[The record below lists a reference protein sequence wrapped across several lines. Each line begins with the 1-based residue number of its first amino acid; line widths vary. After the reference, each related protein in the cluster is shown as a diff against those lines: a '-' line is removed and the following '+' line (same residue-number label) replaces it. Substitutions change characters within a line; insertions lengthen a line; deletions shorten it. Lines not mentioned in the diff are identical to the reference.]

1 MFGCISKSFESWR
14 SNKKKVFVWVE
25 ISITIGSPN
34 FYSFASRNRV
44 RTPEERKHFLIKL
57 KEEEKNRLGILSKVE
72 QKALEQKLE
81 TYKNKRNCKRKNDD
95 FVKDIWAEEDIPK
108 EFQNEWYNKVL
119 VEHNMKNTGR
129 PLVKIPNVTHH
140 KSSQL
145 KPISVPHP
153 GTSYNPTVDDH
164 EKIVNKAIEV
174 EEQKM
179 VEEEHLAR
187 VTENMFPKRT
197 PEERRQMQ
205 LEQMVEGF
213 PVDGVQ
219 STDDDENG
227 SGDDEYKSV
236 NPPVRNKKKDKKA
249 RRKQREERIKRAKL
263 EAEKH
268 EVKKLMDITK

>member
-1 MFGCISKSFESWR
+1 
-14 SNKKKVFVWVE
+14 
-25 ISITIGSPN
+25 
-34 FYSFASRNRV
+34 
-44 RTPEERKHFLIKL
+44 
-57 KEEEKNRLGILSKVE
+57 
-72 QKALEQKLE
+72 
-81 TYKNKRNCKRKNDD
+81 
-95 FVKDIWAEEDIPK
+95 
-108 EFQNEWYNKVL
+108 
-119 VEHNMKNTGR
+119 MKNTGR